1 MSGKF
6 ASEQASKESEG
17 QKGKEAKD
25 LGEERRRVTGLDW
38 TGLGWTGRDSA
49 GLGLAGLDR
58 TSLFLRTL
66 NSPSLNAPLLTSCL
80 IALHH
85 GVDQH

>member
-38 TGLGWTGRDSA
+38 NGLDWTGLDGTRLDWAGLGWTGLGWA
-49 GLGLAGLDR
+49 GPDWIELDWTYCSVLWVTYR
-58 TSLFLRTL
+58 TRTRF
-66 NSPSLNAPLLTSCL
+66 
-80 IALHH
+80 
-85 GVDQH
+85 G